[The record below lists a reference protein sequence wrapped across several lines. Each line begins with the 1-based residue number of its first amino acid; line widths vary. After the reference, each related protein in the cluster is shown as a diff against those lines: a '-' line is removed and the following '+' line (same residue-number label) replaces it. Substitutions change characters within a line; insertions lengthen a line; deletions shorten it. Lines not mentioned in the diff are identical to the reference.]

1 MRYGVRLVVED
12 ARRLL
17 STFAI
22 AHSERTDISAVVVQV
37 MLQQGSRFR
46 LGFKGSGLQNPRLHQ
61 TPIEDDTPLEER
73 SGLLRARI

>member
-1 MRYGVRLVVED
+1 VVED

-22 AHSERTDISAVVVQV
+22 SAHCERTDISAVVVQV
-37 MLQQGSRFR
+37 MLQQGLRFR

-61 TPIEDDTPLEER
+61 TPIEDDTLLEER
-73 SGLLRARI
+73 SGLLRAHI